1 MNVEL
6 INPAAVHQL
15 FAGSDA
21 GVSQPRHP
29 RAPNWGKR
37 LRRRLEEALRYRRA
51 LYQLRQLDQRDL
63 DDLDLARTNFPA
75 LARRHARGLE
85 PLARPC

>member
-6 INPAAVHQL
+6 INPVAVHQL

-37 LRRRLEEALRYRRA
+37 LARRLEEALRYRRA
-51 LYQLRQLDQRDL
+51 LYQLRQLDQR
-63 DDLDLARTNFPA
+63 DLARTNFPA